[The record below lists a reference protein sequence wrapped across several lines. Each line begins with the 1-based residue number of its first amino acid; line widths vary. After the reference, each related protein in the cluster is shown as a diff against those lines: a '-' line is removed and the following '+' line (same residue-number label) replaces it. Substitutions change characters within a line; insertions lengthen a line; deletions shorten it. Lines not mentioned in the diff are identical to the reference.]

1 MERRVIEPAGVSA
14 AMAAS
19 IFAITPGV

>member
-1 MERRVIEPAGVSA
+1 MERLAIEPAGVSA

-19 IFAITPGV
+19 IFAITPDV